1 MLASSPAELADA
13 AVAAHHAVSAALPL
27 PSFLL
32 SDEAAGSVGYS
43 KFSYY
48 TTLGLYV
55 LSFPGLWSVIKRAT
69 KTK

>member
-1 MLASSPAELADA
+1 MVSPVEVTDA
-13 AVAAHHAVSAALPL
+13 AVAANHAVTATL
-27 PSFLL
+27 PSLL
-32 SDEAAGSVGYS
+32 LGEEASVGYS

-55 LSFPGLWSVIKRAT
+55 LSFPGLWSVVKRAT

>member
-1 MLASSPAELADA
+1 MLASPAEVADVA
-13 AVAAHHAVSAALPL
+13 IAAHHTASTAL
-27 PSFLL
+27 PSFLLL

-55 LSFPGLWSVIKRAT
+55 LSFPGLWSVVKRAT

>member
-1 MLASSPAELADA
+1 MVSPVEVADV
-13 AVAAHHAVSAALPL
+13 AVAVHHSSALPSVSSGL

-32 SDEAAGSVGYS
+32 GDEQISVGYS

-55 LSFPGLWSVIKRAT
+55 LSFPGLWSVVKRAT